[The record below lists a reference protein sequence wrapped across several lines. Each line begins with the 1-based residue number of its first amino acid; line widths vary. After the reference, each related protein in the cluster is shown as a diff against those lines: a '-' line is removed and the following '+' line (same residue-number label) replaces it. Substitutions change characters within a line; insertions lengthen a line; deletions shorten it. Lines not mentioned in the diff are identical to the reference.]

1 MTATDTPTTIES
13 MSEILHAWAL
23 APAAA
28 GACCLAA
35 DRRVRAPELAASLL
49 MLGAML
55 DGAVAGLIPPVYWA
69 GMLLLAAM
77 ALAALRRYRRS
88 ATRHDGE
95 DEMALH
101 TAAGLVTMA
110 AVTLVAGHGA
120 ASAAA
125 HVHGPTG
132 AGLLA
137 AVLAACAG
145 FAAWSAV
152 STVRAPAPLDR
163 AQYAA
168 MGASVLLMAAAAV

>member
-1 MTATDTPTTIES
+1 

-35 DRRVRAPELAASLL
+35 DRRRVRVPELAASVL
-49 MLGAML
+49 MLVAML
-55 DGAVAGLIPPVYWA
+55 DAAVAGLLPPVYWA

-77 ALAALRRYRRS
+77 ALAALRRFRRP
-88 ATRHDGE
+88 ATGHDG
-95 DEMALH
+95 DGQMALH
-101 TAAGLVTMA
+101 TAVGLVTMA

-120 ASAAA
+120 APAAAAA

-132 AGLLA
+132 AGVLA
-137 AVLAACAG
+137 VVLAACAG
-145 FAAWSAV
+145 FAAWSAAG
-152 STVRAPAPLDR
+152 TVRAPAPLDR